1 MGQPVVHF
9 EFWTKSPERI
19 GEFYASAFG
28 WTITHLP
35 EMNYWVTNSGEKAG
49 INGGFFTPQEGAWPG
64 NICLYIAVPHL
75 GEAVDRVKA
84 AGGKMLVERQDV
96 PGMGAFALFQD
107 PDGRVN
113 GIWEQ
118 TAPMPT
124 SKARP
129 KRRAKKGSA
138 RRRPTRRPRR

>member
-49 INGGFFTPQEGAWPG
+49 INGGFFTPQEGRGPATSASTSRCRTW
-64 NICLYIAVPHL
+64 V
-75 GEAVDRVKA
+75 R
-84 AGGKMLVERQDV
+84 R
-96 PGMGAFALFQD
+96 
-107 PDGRVN
+107 
-113 GIWEQ
+113 W
-118 TAPMPT
+118 TA
-124 SKARP
+124 
-129 KRRAKKGSA
+129 
-138 RRRPTRRPRR
+138 